1 MKVKVCGIKDIENI
15 KAVLALQ
22 PDYMG
27 FIFYKASPRY
37 VGNAFDIKAIDFRNT
52 KKIGVFVDENL
63 HVVKQLIEQHQ
74 LDGVQLHGNESPNYC
89 AELKEKTEVIKAI
102 AIGNTLD
109 QGELDIYCNSIH
121 YFLFDTKS
129 KVYGGSGQTF
139 NWQLLD
145 SVQHPYFLSG
155 GISNTVLENRRLSNN
170 KHLVALDVNS
180 QYEITAGLKDIEK
193 LKTLFENKKNGNLRS
208 N

>member
-1 MKVKVCGIKDIENI
+1 MKVKVCGMKDTENI

-37 VGNAFDIKAIDFRNT
+37 VGSAFAMSAIDFKNT
-52 KKIGVFVDENL
+52 KKIGVFVNENL
-63 HVVKQLIEQHQ
+63 NVVKRLIEKYQ

-89 AELKEKTEVIKAI
+89 TELKGKTEVIKAI
-102 AIGNTLD
+102 AIENTLAK
-109 QGELDIYCNSIH
+109 GELDIYYNSIH

-139 NWQLLD
+139 NWQLLND
-145 SVQHPYFLSG
+145 IQHPYFLSG
-155 GISNTVLENRRLSNN
+155 GISNAILENTTLPKH
-170 KHLVALDVNS
+170 KHLIALDVNS